1 MKLIL
6 ATLLLSVTFA
16 DLNSIGSRMNVV
28 RSGLRCY
35 TSNINLSGMSPK
47 LLVKYTY
54 STYSRKPGDYN
65 GTIIFEID
73 IMKNSSPI
81 NLNLR

>member
-47 LLVKYTY
+47 LLVNLT
-54 STYSRKPGDYN
+54 TYSRKPGDYN

-73 IMKNSSPI
+73 FIKNSSPI
-81 NLNLR
+81 VLNLCQT